1 MNRGF
6 GILLAVPI
14 LFFSISIL
22 ILVGHVRDEAEDLSE
37 YILALS
43 IDYATD
49 AAAEEMLLETPSLDS
64 DYATS
69 MNAEVGYFAAD
80 PEIARTTFEDVL
92 SLNYDMAL
100 STATRVDLESNYM
113 PLFCV
118 AAYDGYYLYTQIKD
132 PDGGWRLQGSL
143 KYPYSYEKD
152 DAYYALNLG
161 MDSSYRLKDGNLKK
175 VKLADVDISKDTCRI
190 RINTLISDQLMYL
203 FQQATGRNSEF
214 IYIPHDLGTFKE
226 VNPIQGPTVMAFL
239 DNWDV
244 RNYSA
249 ISAFSIGGARIEK
262 TRVVAGY
269 VVNGQKLYSYSDL
282 LPEDLITVDTFSS
295 MEEAAAAGY
304 YYDYNYMD

>member
-6 GILLAVPI
+6 GIILAVPI
-14 LFFSISIL
+14 LFFSIAIL

-37 YILALS
+37 YVLALA
-43 IDYATD
+43 IDYSTD
-49 AAAEEMLLETPSLDS
+49 AAAAEMLLETPTLNN
-64 DYATS
+64 DYVTS
-69 MNAEVGYFAAD
+69 MDAEVGYFQAD

-92 SLNYDMAL
+92 SLNYNMPL
-100 STATRVDLESNYM
+100 SSVTRIDLESNYM

-118 AAYDGYYLYTQIKD
+118 AAYDGYYMYTPIKD
-132 PDGGWRLQGSL
+132 PDSGWRLQGSL

-175 VKLADVDISKDTCRI
+175 VKLSDVGITKDTVRI

-203 FQQATGRNSEF
+203 FQQTTGRNSEF
-214 IYIPHDLGTFKE
+214 IYIPQDLGTFKE

-239 DNWDV
+239 DRWDV
-244 RNYSA
+244 TTPTA
-249 ISAFSIGGARIEK
+249 ISAFSIGGARIES

-269 VVNGQKLYSYSDL
+269 VINGQKLYSYSDL
-282 LPEDLITVDTFSS
+282 LPEGIVAVDTFSS
-295 MEEAAAAGY
+295 TEEAAKAGY
-304 YYDYNYMD
+304 YYDYTYMD